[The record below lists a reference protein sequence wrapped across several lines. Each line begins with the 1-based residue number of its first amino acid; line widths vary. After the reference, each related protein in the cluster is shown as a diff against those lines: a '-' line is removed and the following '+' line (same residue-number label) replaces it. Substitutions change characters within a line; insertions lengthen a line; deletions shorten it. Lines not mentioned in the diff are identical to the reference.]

1 MNIMIVM
8 YCFAYVT
15 CPRIYIPTTLS
26 FVPHVYIITL
36 LCIEKRHLILIIH
49 SIKPFLYSVG
59 AIQLLQWRHNYSLA
73 FNEQSITNSQ
83 LDLLDLSRFV

>member
-49 SIKPFLYSVG
+49 SIKPSLYSVG
-59 AIQLLQWRHNYSLA
+59 AIQLL
-73 FNEQSITNSQ
+73 
-83 LDLLDLSRFV
+83 